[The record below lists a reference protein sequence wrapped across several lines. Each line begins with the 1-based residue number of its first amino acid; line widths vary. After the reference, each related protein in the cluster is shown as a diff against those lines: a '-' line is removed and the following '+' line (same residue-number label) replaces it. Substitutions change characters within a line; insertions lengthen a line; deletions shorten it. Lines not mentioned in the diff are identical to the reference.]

1 MGLLLSTIMG
11 IGFIALTVIYVV
23 LIYPMIVDITKKR
36 SRPAILKHLKRY
48 RARGKKLKNKLL
60 ADISK
65 KATKKEVMLKK
76 IDKKL
81 IGEELLIIK
90 GNCFYKDKNKSSDK
104 SIIKKINDGDA
115 ELVAISISEKE
126 RWEVF
131 LNSIDE
137 VTPTKNHGEKDEYTS

>member
-1 MGLLLSTIMG
+1 MEVSLFRIV
-11 IGFIALTVIYVV
+11 FVAVV
-23 LIYPMIVDITKKR
+23 FLGVFLIYSSIVETVKK
-36 SRPAILKHLKRY
+36 I
-48 RARGKKLKNKLL
+48 
-60 ADISK
+60 I
-65 KATKKEVMLKK
+65 EVMLKK